1 MARGME
7 VGNDIMSDTKL
18 SMRALVFSSGL
29 PMVGHGKWGCF
40 LNLGPPC
47 QNISENLPDLRAG
60 LSASVE
66 GM

>member
-1 MARGME
+1 ME
-7 VGNDIMSDTKL
+7 VSNDLMSDTKL
-18 SMRALVFSSGL
+18 LMRALVFSSGL
-29 PMVGHGKWGCF
+29 PMVGRGKWGSF

-47 QNISENLPDLRAG
+47 WNILENLPELRAG

>member
-1 MARGME
+1 
-7 VGNDIMSDTKL
+7 MSDTKL

-47 QNISENLPDLRAG
+47 WNISENLPELRAG